1 MAIQLN
7 LSDRD
12 ERTLKRI
19 VEELGYK
26 DPTDLVEHFIA
37 QYREKRVIERLS
49 SIGSRMFP
57 GGPVWGTSPV
67 TYSAPPGDGPRR
79 RTRSV
84 ARKDKS

>member
-12 ERTLKRI
+12 ERTLNRI

-57 GGPVWGTSPV
+57 AGPARPAEPEDADSI
-67 TYSAPPGDGPRR
+67 DGSEVGR
-79 RTRSV
+79 
-84 ARKDKS
+84 D